1 MERSVKNLPW
11 RPARFAIV
19 GVVNTIVG
27 LSVIYLCKFVL
38 NLSDVPANVLGYAV
52 GLVVS
57 FYLNSIW
64 TFAYRGLV
72 LLAALRFLMAFLISY
87 GINLATVLILIE
99 KLGVNSYL
107 AQAAGIPA
115 YTVAFYLLSKTF
127 VFGAKGSAQGS
138 PESPPPDQAE

>member
-1 MERSVKNLPW
+1 MERRAKNPPW
-11 RPARFAIV
+11 RPVRFAIV

-27 LSVIYLCKFVL
+27 LSVIYFCKFVL
-38 NLSDVPANVLGYAV
+38 NVSDVPANVLGYAT

-57 FYLNSIW
+57 FHLNSIW

-72 LLAALRFLMAFLISY
+72 LLAALRFLVAFLISY

-99 KLGVNSYL
+99 KLDVNSYL

-115 YTVAFYLLSKTF
+115 YTAAFYLLSKTF
-127 VFGAKGSAQGS
+127 VFGAKDSAQS
-138 PESPPPDQAE
+138 RPTIPPPDQAE